1 MKGLELARRYYEA
14 YGKPML
20 RERFPEAA
28 PYIAVG
34 LAGSGSE
41 CLGYDDEISEDHDFG
56 PGFCLWLPGEDVVD
70 RKTAFR
76 LERAY
81 AALPS
86 EFEGYRR
93 PVAAPVG
100 GMRTGVMRMGAFFSE
115 KTGSPTGE
123 LDTEAWLRVP
133 ASSLGEAVNGAVFAD
148 PYGAFTGIRARLGH
162 MPRDIRL
169 KRMAGH
175 LLTMAQSGQ
184 YNYQRCLDHGEAGAA
199 QLAAFAFVRSAIS
212 VIFLINDRYEPF
224 YKWAFRA
231 LRELPVLAELEPV
244 LSGIISAP
252 NDPETSFR
260 KYADIETVASA
271 VIGALI
277 DRELTRATCGDLEK
291 HAYSVN
297 DAIAEGA
304 VRNMHILSGV

>member
-14 YGKPML
+14 YGRPML

-28 PYIAVG
+28 PYIAAG

-41 CLGYDDEISEDHDFG
+41 CLGYDDEISADHDFG

-81 AALPS
+81 AALPA

-93 PVAAPVG
+93 PAVAPVG
-100 GMRTGVMRMGAFFSE
+100 GARTGVIRMADFFAE

-123 LDTEAWLRVP
+123 PDAAAWLRVP
-133 ASSLGEAVNGAVFAD
+133 VSSLGEAVNGAVFDD
-148 PYGAFTGIRARLGH
+148 PYGVFSSVRERLGH

-184 YNYQRCLDHGEAGAA
+184 YNYQRCLDHGEEGAA
-199 QLAAFAFVRSAIS
+199 QLAAVAFVKSAIS
-212 VIFLINDRYEPF
+212 VVFLLNDRYEPF
-224 YKWAFRA
+224 YKWVFRA
-231 LRELPVLAELEPV
+231 LRELPALSELEPLLV
-244 LSGIISAP
+244 GILSAP

-260 KYADIETVASA
+260 KYADIETVSAA

-277 DRELTRATCGDLEK
+277 DRELTRASCGDLEK

-297 DAIAEGA
+297 DAIADGA
-304 VRNMHILSGV
+304 IRNMHILSGV

>member
-14 YGKPML
+14 YGRPML

-28 PYIAVG
+28 PYIAAG

-41 CLGYDDEISEDHDFG
+41 CLGYDDEISADHDFG

-81 AALPS
+81 AALPA

-93 PVAAPVG
+93 PAVAPVG
-100 GMRTGVMRMGAFFSE
+100 GARTGVIRMADFFAE

-123 LDTEAWLRVP
+123 PDAAAWLRVP
-133 ASSLGEAVNGAVFAD
+133 VSSLGEAVNGAVFDD
-148 PYGAFTGIRARLGH
+148 PYGVFSSVRERLGH

-184 YNYQRCLDHGEAGAA
+184 YNYQRCLDHGEEGAA
-199 QLAAFAFVRSAIS
+199 LLSTTGTSRFTSGHSGRCGSFRFCRSWSRFSWAFCPRRTTPRQAFASTPTSRPCPRPSSA
-212 VIFLINDRYEPF
+212 L
-224 YKWAFRA
+224 
-231 LRELPVLAELEPV
+231 
-244 LSGIISAP
+244 
-252 NDPETSFR
+252 
-260 KYADIETVASA
+260 
-271 VIGALI
+271 
-277 DRELTRATCGDLEK
+277 
-291 HAYSVN
+291 
-297 DAIAEGA
+297 
-304 VRNMHILSGV
+304 